1 MATKSEDMAGVNGVT
16 REEEGPGRAK
26 RKARKPAIKD
36 ESSDDSD
43 TPLVSFPDL
52 QYTRIGG
59 FDIRHSTFDLTS
71 RVGALLT

>member
-16 REEEGPGRAK
+16 REEEGPRRGK

-36 ESSDDSD
+36 ESSDNSD

-59 FDIRHSTFDLTS
+59 FERRHSKFDLTS
-71 RVGALLT
+71 RGVLLT